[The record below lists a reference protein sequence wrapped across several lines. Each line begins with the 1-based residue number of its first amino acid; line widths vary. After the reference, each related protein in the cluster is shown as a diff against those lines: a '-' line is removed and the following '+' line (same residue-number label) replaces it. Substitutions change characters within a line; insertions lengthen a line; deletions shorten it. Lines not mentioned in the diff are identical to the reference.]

1 MSIEEW
7 KGNHLWHNGLDH
19 VGRLDISM
27 KDIEDAF
34 QAGKAEGAEEQ
45 KENDAQIIETLTSAI
60 QRALDDEESGKGWG
74 PDVTVCGYLSD
85 ALKAVRSR

>member
-1 MSIEEW
+1 MMTFEEPE
-7 KGNHLWHNGLDH
+7 GFNFALRACGQQ
-19 VGRLDISM
+19 
-27 KDIEDAF
+27 DASEIIRNVMLIMYKEAY
-34 QAGKAEGAEEQ
+34 QAGSASRDNEVE
-45 KENDAQIIETLTSAI
+45 ILTTAI